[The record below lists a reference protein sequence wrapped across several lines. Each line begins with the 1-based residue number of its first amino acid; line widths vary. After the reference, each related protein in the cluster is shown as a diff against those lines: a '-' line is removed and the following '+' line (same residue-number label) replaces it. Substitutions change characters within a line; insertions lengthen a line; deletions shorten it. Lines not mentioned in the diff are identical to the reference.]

1 MSRRR
6 ASAAAAL
13 ALALAA
19 GAAGAAGAQTT
30 GLDRLTLRQ
39 DQLGWE
45 AVGRLELGAPLEY
58 CTGTLIAPDL
68 VLTAAHCVHDPR
80 RGGAPR
86 PPESITFR
94 AGYADGRA
102 IAERRAV
109 RVAAHPGF
117 DPAAAI
123 ALGTVRHD
131 VALIEL
137 ETPIPAAT
145 AAPFAVGAL
154 AHGRREVSVLSYAE
168 GRDEALSWQRRCTVL
183 GRQDGLMAFDCDAA
197 PGASGAPVFD
207 RSGPRARIVSI
218 ISAGGSDGSRGV
230 ALGMELP
237 GLVDDLRAALRTR
250 PLPQARIAAPGL
262 AETRAGGAR
271 FVRPRP
277 SRPTP

>member
-1 MSRRR
+1 MNGAR
-6 ASAAAAL
+6 ASAAL
-13 ALALAA
+13 ALALALGA
-19 GAAGAAGAQTT
+19 GPAAAQAT

-102 IAERRAV
+102 IAESRAL

-117 DPAAAI
+117 DPASAI
-123 ALGTVRHD
+123 ALETVRHD
-131 VALIEL
+131 VALVEL

-145 AAPFAVGAL
+145 AAPFAVAAL
-154 AHGRREVSVLSYAE
+154 AGERREVSVVSYAE

-197 PGASGAPVFD
+197 PGSSGAPVFD

-230 ALGMELP
+230 SLGMELP
-237 GLVDDLRAALRTR
+237 ALVAELREALGSR
-250 PLPQARIAAPGL
+250 PPPPPPARIAAPGL
-262 AETRAGGAR
+262 SETRAGGAR

-277 SRPTP
+277 PRPTP